1 MRSDACRA
9 ARWSTSEA
17 PSVPHGGFVL
27 GAELLD
33 SSAFGLSEAE
43 ASAMDPQQRLV
54 LELGYDALHGAAE
67 RRASLLGSD
76 GGVCVGIERPDWA
89 LVQPP
94 SVRGSGVRRD
104 GRQCVGRERAAVV
117 RAWSARPVLE
127 RGYGVLVG
135 ARGGAVCDAG
145 GVLERVPMGGRS
157 RGEPEAVAAR
167 HADRLASGDAVGGRP
182 MQDARRGCGRI
193 RAL

>member
-67 RRASLLGSD
+67 AQQLLVVVAVRDELEADGQALGAGRALG
-76 GGVCVGIERPDWA
+76 
-89 LVQPP
+89 
-94 SVRGSGVRRD
+94 
-104 GRQCVGRERAAVV
+104 RAD
-117 RAWSARPVLE
+117 ARL
-127 RGYGVLVG
+127 GH
-135 ARGGAVCDAG
+135 
-145 GVLERVPMGGRS
+145 
-157 RGEPEAVAAR
+157 AAR
-167 HADRLASGDAVGGRP
+167 DA
-182 MQDARRGCGRI
+182 
-193 RAL
+193 